1 MKNLYWIVCGFAQ
14 TETILFKLNI
24 IECSKKFR
32 VYSNNNDSLQHI
44 TFVLFEMEEK
54 NQVRTVDGD
63 FII

>member
-1 MKNLYWIVCGFAQ
+1 MCGFAQ

-24 IECSKKFR
+24 IECSEKFR
-32 VYSNNNDSLQHI
+32 VYCNNNDSLQHI
-44 TFVLFEMEEK
+44 TFVLFEIPVEEK